1 MKDTKIIVSIGQQT
15 YNIGSL
21 GNWVTF
27 QQYVLMFGLNSVNII
42 YNWISRGVVGNCDW
56 VEIPQLNIKII
67 KAKSYG
73 NKKAGRPK
81 KTVL

>member
-1 MKDTKIIVSIGQQT
+1 MQDIKIIVSIGPQT

-27 QQYVLMFGLNSVNII
+27 QQYVKMFGLNSVNII
-42 YNWISRGVVGNCDW
+42 YNWINRGVVNNCDW
-56 VEIPQLNIKII
+56 VEIPELNIKII
-67 KAKSYG
+67 KAQSYC

-81 KTVL
+81 KTVS